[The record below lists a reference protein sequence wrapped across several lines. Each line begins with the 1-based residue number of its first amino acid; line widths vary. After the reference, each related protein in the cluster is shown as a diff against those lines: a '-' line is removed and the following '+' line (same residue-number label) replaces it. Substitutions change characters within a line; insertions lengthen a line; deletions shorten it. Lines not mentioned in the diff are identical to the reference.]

1 MSRDPQDAAPTPPLP
16 RTWWLLAVLGAAS
29 TGLAFYLWRQLVVA
43 RGGGTPICGFSGE
56 SDCAVLWD
64 VPSAAAVHQWTGV
77 PVAGWGLVWG
87 LVALLL
93 PLAALR
99 LANRR
104 EILAGAVRAVAAG
117 GVLAAA
123 WLAGVSV
130 KEGIF
135 CAGCVTTYLLVAAY
149 TVVAYGGLHGVA
161 PPRAGRG
168 LGLAVLATAAVYLA
182 LLYPGLRTPQ
192 STAAT
197 TRQAVAEAGKSAES
211 DAGESGE
218 QAGTEDGGESPEGS
232 WRARDDVLGQVFESF
247 GPEVQQLIADAFY
260 EYENAP
266 ALPPREPR
274 FLIGSADAPVRVTD
288 FTDIL
293 CPACAQIH
301 ANLETFRQALP
312 EGSFALE
319 PRQFPLDARC
329 NALIRG
335 ERPDGELRCAAAR
348 ALICLEGRP
357 GFFELQK
364 KLFEAQRELTEA
376 KLFGI
381 LGDALSESELR
392 RCMAS
397 PETAAKLAD
406 DIAYAESR
414 GITGTP
420 LVLLDGRKAPAFGP
434 FLYALLFTGGDTTS
448 PAFGLLPSPSPEAMA
463 RVAAGG

>member
-1 MSRDPQDAAPTPPLP
+1 MSQDQKTDTAETPSLS
-16 RTWWLLAVLGAAS
+16 RAWWLLALLGAADA
-29 TGLAFYLWRQLVVA
+29 GLAFYLWRQLMVA

-64 VPSAAAVHQWTGV
+64 VPAAAAVHHWTGL

-87 LVALLL
+87 LAALLL

-130 KEGIF
+130 KEGVF

-149 TVVAYGGLHGVA
+149 TVVAYGGLREVA

-168 LGLAVLATAAVYLA
+168 LGLAALATAAVYLA

-192 STAAT
+192 STSVT
-197 TRQAVAEAGKSAES
+197 TRQAVAEAG
-211 DAGESGE
+211 ESGE
-218 QAGTEDGGESPEGS
+218 QADAEDGGESPEGR

-247 GPEVQQLIADAFY
+247 GPEVQQLVADALY

-274 FLIGSADAPVRVTD
+274 FLIGPADAPVRLTD

-293 CPACAQIH
+293 CPACAQLH

-329 NALIRG
+329 NALIQG

-357 GFFELQK
+357 EYFEAQK
-364 KLFEAQRELTEA
+364 KLFETQRELTEA

-381 LGDALSESELR
+381 LGDAVPEAELR
-392 RCMAS
+392 RCIAS
-397 PETAAKLAD
+397 PQTAAKLAD

-420 LVLLDGRKAPAFGP
+420 LVLLGGRKAPAFGP
-434 FLYALLFTGGDTTS
+434 FLYALLFAGGDTTG
-448 PAFGLLPSPSPEAMA
+448 PAFDLLPPPSPEVMA